1 MKLFSPGG
9 PGLSAVA
16 KPRLGDTDQRACELL
31 PPRSVDYKASPYRR
45 HRFHGR
51 VPASKFRASLPSRGE
66 RLSFRAEGRRGR
78 GGGREVWSGKGRWF
92 KVEDQL
98 GRGVAGREES
108 NASDTTLRCN
118 PVATPSDRPLNR
130 SGSLLLSARQRGV
143 REL

>member
-1 MKLFSPGG
+1 MDEF
-9 PGLSAVA
+9 
-16 KPRLGDTDQRACELL
+16 
-31 PPRSVDYKASPYRR
+31 R
-45 HRFHGR
+45 HR
-51 VPASKFRASLPSRGE
+51 
-66 RLSFRAEGRRGR
+66 SFAQVCRAEANVSLSVPREGGR
-78 GGGREVWSGKGRWF
+78 GGGARGLVRERKVGWF

-108 NASDTTLRCN
+108 NASDMTLRCN